1 MSEKTL
7 VTFNLDEERKEVWK
21 DEAENRGR
29 SLSGFIRYAGEQ
41 EISGSNESDSGGV
54 DHTEELTELYNMVRG
69 LMGQADAID
78 ETLNKVHQEIS
89 IPDDTKEKIPEV
101 VRVLPIQQDRTQP
114 ESKREGL
121 TTEEIGERTGLSLL
135 KVTQCL
141 KHAEEQTGLVSHH
154 GVEEDGTRRFYRRV

>member
-1 MSEKTL
+1 MSEKKL
-7 VTFNLDEERKEVWK
+7 VTFNLDEDRKEVWEE
-21 DEAENRGR
+21 EAEDRGR
-29 SLSGFIRYAGEQ
+29 SLSGFIRHCGEK
-41 EISGSNESDSGGV
+41 EIANDGQSQSAGV

-78 ETLNKVHQEIS
+78 ETVNKVHQEIS
-89 IPDDTKEKIPEV
+89 IPDDTKAKIPEV
-101 VRVLPIQQDRTQP
+101 VRVLPVQQDRSRP
-114 ESKREGL
+114 ESEQEGL

-141 KHAEEQTGLVSHH
+141 QHAEEQTGIVSHH